1 MQAQPKSVSALQA
14 QLDTERRMVSFDS
27 YDMSVR
33 QLYEMFQEEAI
44 SVPPEYQRQFVWEE
58 ARESEL
64 IESIFLGIPVPSLFM
79 ATNADSTW
87 EIVDGVQRLSTLVH
101 FVAEPSDILTR
112 IGRTEPLKVKGL
124 EKLTEFNGST
134 YASIP
139 KSLQLAF
146 QTRPIRVTVLNDK
159 SDLNVRFDL
168 FERLN
173 TGGVSLTNQEIRN
186 CIFRGPLNE
195 QLKKLAKSPNFRT
208 VVRLKASE
216 YQNGTAEEFVL
227 RFFSYFENRL
237 EFEHS
242 VKGFFNA
249 YMKANASKKIAT
261 RSLNLFNST
270 MSALAGAFPQG
281 VTRGQ
286 STTTSAILY
295 EALAIGVAD
304 ALAEGISVKKQ
315 DLVALVSDGKLRRL
329 TTGATNSRSMLL
341 NRIAY
346 VKNHL
351 SA

>member
-14 QLDTERRMVSFDS
+14 QLDVERRMVSFDS

-33 QLYEMFQEEAI
+33 QLYEMFQEKAI
-44 SVPPEYQRQFVWEE
+44 FIPPEYQRQFVWDE

-101 FVAEPSDILTR
+101 FIAEPSDILTR
-112 IGRTEPLKVKGL
+112 IDRAKPLEIQGL

-134 YASIP
+134 YESIP

-146 QTRPIRVTVLNDK
+146 QTRPVRVTVLNDK

-186 CIFRGPLNE
+186 CIFRGPFNE
-195 QLKKLAKSPNFRT
+195 QLKQLSKSSDFRT
-208 VVRLKASE
+208 AVRLKASE

-227 RFFSYFENRL
+227 RFFAYLENRQ
-237 EFEHS
+237 EFQHS
-242 VKGFFNA
+242 VKGFFND
-249 YMKANASKKIAT
+249 YMKANATKKIAAQ
-261 RSLNLFNST
+261 SLSLYKAT
-270 MSALAGAFPQG
+270 MSALAGAFPNG
-281 VTRGQ
+281 ITRGQ
-286 STTTSAILY
+286 SSTTSAVLY
-295 EALAIGVAD
+295 EALAVGVAD
-304 ALAEGISVKKQ
+304 ALADGVNIRKTR
-315 DLVALVSDGKLRRL
+315 LAALVSDTKLRRL

-341 NRIAY
+341 NRISY
-346 VKNHL
+346 VKDQL

>member
-14 QLDTERRMVSFDS
+14 QLDVERRMVSFDS

-44 SVPPEYQRQFVWEE
+44 FVPPEYQRQFVWDE

-101 FVAEPSDILTR
+101 FIAEPRRLLTR
-112 IGRTEPLKVKGL
+112 IGRDVPLEIQAL

-134 YASIP
+134 YETIP
-139 KSLQLAF
+139 RSLQLAF

-186 CIFRGPLNE
+186 CIFRGPFNE
-195 QLKKLAKSPNFRT
+195 QLKKLAASHDFRT
-208 VVRLKASE
+208 AVKLKASE

-227 RFFSYFENRL
+227 RFFAYFENRDK
-237 EFEHS
+237 FEHS
-242 VKGFFNA
+242 VKGFFND
-249 YMKANASKKIAT
+249 YMKENSNKKIGA
-261 RSLNLFNST
+261 RSLNLFKSSMST
-270 MSALAGAFPQG
+270 LAGAFPDG

-304 ALAEGISVKKQ
+304 ALADGVAIRKAK
-315 DLVALVSDGKLRRL
+315 LVALVSDTKLRKL

-341 NRIAY
+341 NRIDY

>member
-1 MQAQPKSVSALQA
+1 MQAQLKSVSALQA
-14 QLDTERRMVSFDS
+14 QLDAERRMVSFDS
-27 YDMSVR
+27 YDLSVR
-33 QLYEMFQEEAI
+33 QLFEMFQEEAVV
-44 SVPPEYQRQFVWEE
+44 VPPEYQRQFVWEE
-58 ARESEL
+58 TRESDL

-101 FVAEPSDILTR
+101 FIAEPSDILAR
-112 IGRTEPLKVKGL
+112 IGRAEPLKIKGL

-134 YASIP
+134 YDSIP

-195 QLKKLAKSPNFRT
+195 QLKKLARSHDFLT
-208 VVRLKASE
+208 AVRLKTSE

-227 RFFSYFENRL
+227 RFFAYLENRSD
-237 EFEHS
+237 FEHS
-242 VKGFFNA
+242 VKGFFND
-249 YMKANASKKIAT
+249 YMKANASRKIAA
-261 RSLNLFNST
+261 RSLNLFK
-270 MSALAGAFPQG
+270 SAMNTLARAFPDG
-281 VTRGQ
+281 ITRGQ
-286 STTTSAILY
+286 ASTTSAILY
-295 EALAIGVAD
+295 EALAVGVAD
-304 ALAEGISVKKQ
+304 ALADGVTIRIAK
-315 DLVALVSDGKLRRL
+315 LVALVSDAKLRRL
-329 TTGATNSRSMLL
+329 TTGATNSRSMLI

-346 VKNHL
+346 VKNQL